1 MSLVVDPS
9 NSSTFRE
16 LDDEP
21 FRISYLDGSGANGT
35 YFEDHLTVGG
45 AEIESLQMGLA
56 ESSTINSGL
65 MGIGYSTN
73 VATRNG
79 YSNIIDLL
87 EEQDMIA
94 IKAYSLWL
102 VRFLA
107 GAFSIAEVT
116 CRATGT
122 WRNETRY

>member
-1 MSLVVDPS
+1 MLPVVNPAD
-9 NSSTFRE
+9 SSTFQE
-16 LDDEP
+16 LQNEP
-21 FRISYLDGSGANGT
+21 FSISYLDGSGANGT
-35 YFEDHLTVGG
+35 YFQDHLTVGG

-56 ESSTINSGL
+56 ERSTINSGL
-65 MGIGYSTN
+65 MGVGYSTN

-102 VRFLA
+102 VRSWPARFHII
-107 GAFSIAEVT
+107 GHMP
-116 CRATGT
+116 CD
-122 WRNETRY
+122 RNVAR